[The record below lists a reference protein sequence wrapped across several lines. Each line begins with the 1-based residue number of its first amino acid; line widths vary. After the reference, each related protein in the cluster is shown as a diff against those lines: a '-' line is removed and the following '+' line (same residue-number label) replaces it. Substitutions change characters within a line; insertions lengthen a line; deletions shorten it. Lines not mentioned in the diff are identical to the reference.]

1 MEIKFVSWS
10 GKYPNLC
17 SGTLKFRIRGKLYT
31 LSGCFLL
38 ESGGTAGF
46 EEMINENI
54 PQGCCGGCL

>member
-1 MEIKFVSWS
+1 MEIKFISWS

-38 ESGGTAGF
+38 ESGGTAGCQLPAT
-46 EEMINENI
+46 EVA
-54 PQGCCGGCL
+54 GS

>member
-1 MEIKFVSWS
+1 MEIKFISWS

-38 ESGGTAGF
+38 ESGGTAGCQL
-46 EEMINENI
+46 
-54 PQGCCGGCL
+54 PATKVAGLWAT